1 MSKISPE
8 LVRYFTLCS
17 MLVQPKLHLASYL
30 RGQKQKIISPDE
42 LDRYLV
48 ERDGWLVPKETVIG
62 GKEETKIMII
72 G

>member
-1 MSKISPE
+1 
-8 LVRYFTLCS
+8 

>member
-1 MSKISPE
+1 MSKMPPE
-8 LVRYFTLCS
+8 MVRYYTLCT

-30 RGQKQKIISPDE
+30 RGQKQKIIPADE
-42 LDRYLV
+42 LDKYLI

-62 GKEETKIMII
+62 GNEVKIVVI